1 MIKENTIKFRN
12 IILIALLIIWFL
24 MFFVGVGIASYKDV
38 VYFKKEE
45 NLSFYELYIK
55 QEYNLQIYDISQSE
69 FEGLLDSN
77 KEVEIQS
84 RVYDIKAIYLSLY
97 LIFALVLLACTIFQQ
112 MFRKKLPPAI
122 YLLGLLPFIVSC
134 CICICADKSYI
145 VHLEA
150 NRGVAYGGFGYFT
163 YLPVLGDWL
172 SAIVALAA
180 FGFSWLCNHWI
191 KQGVPVPQ
199 PKERVPK
206 ERKKEKPKS
215 DKQRIDELEKRLQE
229 LEGSKQD

>member
-77 KEVEIQS
+77 KEVEIPS

-199 PKERVPK
+199 PKERVLK
-206 ERKKEKPKS
+206 ERKKSKS
-215 DKQRIDELEKRLQE
+215 ERIEELERQVEE
-229 LEGSKQD
+229 LSKINN